1 MMNLKNLFLATA
13 LCALSATAFAQ
24 GYPSKPIRMIVTF
37 PPGDAPDILARL
49 FADKAQLGQ
58 PVVVDDKPGAGGNIG
73 AEMAAKSPLDGYTP
87 VTGTVGTFSINGAL
101 YSKMPYDMVRD
112 FAPVA
117 HVASALNLL
126 VVNNDL
132 PVKTVPELI
141 TYMNMRP
148 TPTS

>member
-1 MMNLKNLFLATA
+1 
-13 LCALSATAFAQ
+13 
-24 GYPSKPIRMIVTF
+24 
-37 PPGDAPDILARL
+37 
-49 FADKAQLGQ
+49 
-58 PVVVDDKPGAGGNIG
+58 
-73 AEMAAKSPLDGYTP
+73 MAAKSPLDGYTP
-87 VTGTVGTFSINGAL
+87 VTDTVGTLSINGAL
-101 YSKMPYDMVRD
+101 YSKMPYDRVRD